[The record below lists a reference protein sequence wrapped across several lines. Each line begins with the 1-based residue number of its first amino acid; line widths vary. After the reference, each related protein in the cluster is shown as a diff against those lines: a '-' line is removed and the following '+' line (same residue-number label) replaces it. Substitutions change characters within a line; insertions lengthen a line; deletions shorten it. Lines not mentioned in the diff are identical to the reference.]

1 MPTNPESEGSRLIT
15 LKQIELEHGV
25 SRSALHTYR
34 RSASFP
40 QPVGVA
46 GSTKIQYRADEV
58 AAWFQA
64 NPPQQ
69 GKRTDLPAKQQK
81 EPAVAKQETTARPAV
96 KDVPTADLVVW
107 LGQQLDT
114 DERTARAATW
124 CDDAASWHT
133 APSPYGARSGSERW
147 YVEDAMENGVI
158 AHVDPVASDDE
169 GVARH
174 IAEWDPARVLR
185 EIEAKR
191 QLLAD
196 LLPAPA
202 EPETDDE
209 LHARSAH
216 PAYEYRTT
224 EGPRKQW
231 DDADRPPSGDD
242 GEPEPGWER
251 NTAAGRGGWER
262 FDFTEESHWRRRL
275 PAGEER
281 KPVLPLW
288 LRRLAAV
295 YAARP
300 GFKEEWRP

>member
-96 KDVPTADLVVW
+96 KDVTTADLVVW
-107 LGQQLDT
+107 LGQQLDE
-114 DERTARAATW
+114 DQREAEEALRRTTTTR
-124 CDDAASWHT
+124 
-133 APSPYGARSGSERW
+133 RW
-147 YVEDAMENGVI
+147 IGGQWVEDTVQPPEWRRSV
-158 AHVDPVASDDE
+158 
-169 GVARH
+169 
-174 IAEWDPARVLR
+174 WDPARVLR
-185 EIEAKR
+185 EIAAKR
-191 QLLAD
+191 RRIALHAGPHECSSYDEISREINSCQWVGEGEACTTLRLE
-196 LLPAPA
+196 A
-202 EPETDDE
+202 EPYDE
-209 LHARSAH
+209 
-216 PAYEYRTT
+216 
-224 EGPRKQW
+224 
-231 DDADRPPSGDD
+231 
-242 GEPEPGWER
+242 
-251 NTAAGRGGWER
+251 
-262 FDFTEESHWRRRL
+262 
-275 PAGEER
+275 
-281 KPVLPLW
+281 
-288 LRRLAAV
+288 
-295 YAARP
+295 RP